1 MRIQRGLATYS
12 SLDLLS
18 PWPSRQ
24 TISHCLEFIID
35 MLFLG
40 LSPSRQNEQADTL
53 LGFLPPRRT
62 TPTVTWWHD
71 NDTAIHLWYQ
81 QITQNHLWIK
91 PDIFVLSH
99 YMWLYKSLPRVMVSI
114 SLLCQKRSFLFCSTS
129 TWTHR
134 EGVCG
139 EHSSQPTKSIIFAKV
154 ITVADALHY
163 FLWIWVSILYH
174 FSSTWKFSF
183 SISGSTFL

>member
-1 MRIQRGLATYS
+1 MAHNYPYTTILIQRGLATYS

-18 PWPSRQ
+18 PWLSRQ

-40 LSPSRQNEQADTL
+40 LSPSKQNEQADTL

-91 PDIFVLSH
+91 PDVFVLSH

-114 SLLCQKRSFLFCSTS
+114 SLLCQKYAVSSFVQLLPGLIGKGFV
-129 TWTHR
+129 
-134 EGVCG
+134 GNIV
-139 EHSSQPTKSIIFAKV
+139 HSPPSR
-154 ITVADALHY
+154 
-163 FLWIWVSILYH
+163 
-174 FSSTWKFSF
+174 
-183 SISGSTFL
+183 